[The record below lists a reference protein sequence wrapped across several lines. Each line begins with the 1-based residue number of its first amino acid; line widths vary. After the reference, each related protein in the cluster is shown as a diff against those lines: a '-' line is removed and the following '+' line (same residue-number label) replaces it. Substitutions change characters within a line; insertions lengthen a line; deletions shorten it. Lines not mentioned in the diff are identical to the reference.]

1 MPFNA
6 FVRPKHFPA
15 ALLSEGKRPQKP
27 LQSLFS
33 WKVSNRNA
41 AARNK
46 KLLGRMTFARRA
58 KECFDS
64 CEQNVWTCSVVV
76 RCQNLIVANVG
87 TSSTRPIL
95 FRHLKCHGQVR
106 YGPNAAIPVKEIS
119 FSFNPFT
126 PKSAPFQISPA
137 ASPVI
142 LHYTVWRTWLFI
154 AYSDKILLYYKFSL
168 PHLYISLLEGWE
180 WKGSPLPR
188 QGLMTS
194 SVWAGV

>member
-1 MPFNA
+1 MRPWRDQKYCGRRCDRSCRIMPFNA

-46 KLLGRMTFARRA
+46 KLLGSMTFTRRA

-106 YGPNAAIPVKEIS
+106 YGPKLQSCQPEFYNNYDQFWK
-119 FSFNPFT
+119 
-126 PKSAPFQISPA
+126 
-137 ASPVI
+137 
-142 LHYTVWRTWLFI
+142 
-154 AYSDKILLYYKFSL
+154 SL
-168 PHLYISLLEGWE
+168 PLPPPSTWPPHFHP
-180 WKGSPLPR
+180 SPPATPCASIHVTVPQSDTTTTNEFFTWFMVR
-188 QGLMTS
+188 
-194 SVWAGV
+194 

>member
-1 MPFNA
+1 MILAVAIRKPRGPGVCGRGGIQKYCGRRRDRSCGIMPFNA

-46 KLLGRMTFARRA
+46 KLLGSMTFARQA

-106 YGPNAAIPVKEIS
+106 YAQLVYI
-119 FSFNPFT
+119 T
-126 PKSAPFQISPA
+126 Q
-137 ASPVI
+137 
-142 LHYTVWRTWLFI
+142 
-154 AYSDKILLYYKFSL
+154 LL
-168 PHLYISLLEGWE
+168 GN
-180 WKGSPLPR
+180 
-188 QGLMTS
+188 LMTRRN
-194 SVWAGV
+194 GVTILNLRANSA